1 MAQRPQTCVIYLSVW
16 LFVFQQLS
24 KAGEIMNFIVDSRR
38 TVRPGEFTFL
48 FHYEGFIY
56 IRGLRHGDLRY

>member
-1 MAQRPQTCVIYLSVW
+1 
-16 LFVFQQLS
+16 
-24 KAGEIMNFIVDSRR
+24 MNFIVDSRR